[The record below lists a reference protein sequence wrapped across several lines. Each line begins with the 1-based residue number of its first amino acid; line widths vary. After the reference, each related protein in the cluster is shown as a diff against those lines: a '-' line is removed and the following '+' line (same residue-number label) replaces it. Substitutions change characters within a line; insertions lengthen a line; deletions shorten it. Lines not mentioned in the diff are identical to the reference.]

1 MSQPLNKEVRLGEV
15 ERIALPL
22 EVKVLGNIERSQK
35 VVNWVSVLTSQD
47 QLDVQL
53 QTNEIAICPA
63 HLQREMNDLEFV
75 AFLHKLANY
84 SVVALV
90 LFLPISESAES
101 VAAEIDLTLY
111 IAPSEVMLR
120 EINKRITALLLD
132 RQSQISER
140 GLQLYRELSELSR
153 EGAGLSQM
161 AKLMGKVTGKIVV
174 IQDKRLEI
182 QAIER
187 SVNSIPI
194 DDGVLLTA
202 LADQENL
209 PAVLRNRKAAAKAN
223 RSHWQ
228 QLLLPNNS
236 IARLISPIIS
246 GDRAR
251 GYLSII
257 GAADELDMLD
267 IIAVEQGAAAC
278 ALEMAKNKAVN
289 EIKKSL
295 RGNFLEGILAGSIQR
310 TEIDRLASRLD
321 HDTSHPHAI
330 LVFRWATGTDLSV
343 RHIEST
349 LTWLLSTNNRPT
361 LLHIYGEDHICVFQ
375 ALRSAEE
382 LSASHRL
389 AQRLRNQ
396 LKADYPDARLVAG
409 LAGPANHLSDWPL
422 VHHQAVQALEVGERL
437 NSDDLVE
444 YSSLGIYRL
453 LNQLDNLPSV
463 HEFCDQ
469 VIGPLINYDNEH
481 RSNLVQTI
489 EEYFNH
495 HGNVSQTAEAL
506 FIHRNTLLYRLD
518 RIQELTHHD
527 LNQSDMRLAL
537 HLALKLWQLRP
548 TNSAS

>member
-1 MSQPLNKEVRLGEV
+1 MSQPLSKEVRLGEV

-22 EVKVLGNIERSQK
+22 DVKVIGSTERSQRI
-35 VVNWVSVLTSQD
+35 VHWVSTLTSQE
-47 QLDVQL
+47 QLDLQL
-53 QTNEIAICPA
+53 QPGDIVICPM

-75 AFLHKLANY
+75 SFLHRLANY

-90 LFLPISESAES
+90 LFAPISESAES
-101 VAAEIDLTLY
+101 AAMEIDLPLY
-111 IAPSEVMLR
+111 IAPSATFFR
-120 EINKRITALLLD
+120 EINKSITALLLD

-153 EGAGLSQM
+153 EGAGLGLM
-161 AKLMGKVTGKIVV
+161 AKLLGKVTGKIVV

-187 SVNSIPI
+187 SATTIPI
-194 DDGVLLTA
+194 DDATLLTA
-202 LADQENL
+202 LTDQENL

-228 QLLLPNNS
+228 QLLLAEDS

-267 IIAVEQGAAAC
+267 IVAVEQGAAAC
-278 ALEMAKNKAVN
+278 ALEMAKAKAVN

-295 RGNFLEGILAGSIQR
+295 RGNFLEGILAGSIPR

-321 HDTSHPHAI
+321 HDTSHPHSV
-330 LVFRWATGTDLSV
+330 LVFRWAHGTDQPV

-349 LTWLLSTNNRPT
+349 LSWLLSTNNRPT
-361 LLHIYGEDHICVFQ
+361 LLHVYGEDHICVFQ

-382 LSASHRL
+382 LSAAHRL

-396 LKADYPDARLVAG
+396 LKADYPEARLVAG
-409 LAGPANHLSDWPL
+409 LAGPANNLSDWPL
-422 VHHQAVQALEVGERL
+422 IHQQAVQALEVGERL
-437 NSDDLVE
+437 NSEELVE
-444 YSSLGIYRL
+444 YGSLGIYRL

-481 RSNLVQTI
+481 RSNLMQTI
-489 EEYFNH
+489 EQYFNH

-527 LNQSDMRLAL
+527 FNQADMRLAL

-548 TNSAS
+548 HQ